1 LIYFKAKTHF
11 KNQLLPHSQIPSI
24 SSFQVFA
31 HAKDI
36 FAYILYYN
44 GYDDLMEKN
53 LLENLFGIVVIIVF
67 LMIFT
72 WKCIKIIYIFY
83 FLKFIFNINTLK

>member
-36 FAYILYYN
+36 FAYTLYYN

-53 LLENLFGIVVIIVF
+53 LLEKLFGIVVIIVF
-67 LMIFT
+67 LNDFYLEMHQNNI
-72 WKCIKIIYIFY
+72 Y
-83 FLKFIFNINTLK
+83 FLFFKIYF